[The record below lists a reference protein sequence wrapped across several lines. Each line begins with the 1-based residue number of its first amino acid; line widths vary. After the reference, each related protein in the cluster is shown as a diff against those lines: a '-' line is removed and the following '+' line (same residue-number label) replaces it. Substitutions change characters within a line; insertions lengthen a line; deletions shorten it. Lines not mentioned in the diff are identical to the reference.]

1 MKTFLVVLL
10 IAVVGYGV
18 FMTALLF
25 PDSPPSWNV
34 LFHVIFRP
42 YLLMFGEMGLE
53 QYERKWKT
61 LFTRS
66 TYPPC
71 YSTSFMLGF

>member
-42 YLLMFGEMGLE
+42 YLLMFGGMGLE
-53 QYERKWKT
+53 QYERKWKS
-61 LFTRS
+61 LFTRLTFAPYHS
-66 TYPPC
+66 I
-71 YSTSFMLGF
+71 SFMLGF